1 MNEHTVEFAI
11 ALPPEFNSMD
21 LLDPE
26 VTQAMPPAL
35 AQTLTAAHQGF
46 EGARVMMLRSLIAVT
61 EEHKPLA
68 AGLSV
73 AIAAPDVPLAAKPLV
88 AEDFEGSAVAAISLP
103 VGQGLRVRE
112 EFPTQVEGLPVIGLR
127 VQYLLHTE
135 HGLLT
140 ITFETPQAAETE
152 DWEAFFDAM
161 AETARLI
168 A

>member
-1 MNEHTVEFAI
+1 MHEHTLEFAI
-11 ALPPEFNSMD
+11 ALPPEFNSLD

-26 VTQAMPPAL
+26 VTRSMPPAL
-35 AQTLTAAHQGF
+35 VHTLADAHKGF
-46 EGARVMMLRSLIAVT
+46 DGARLMMLRGLIGVT
-61 EEHKPLA
+61 QERNPLA

-73 AIAAPDVPLAAKPLV
+73 ALASPEVPLAQKPLE
-88 AEDFEGSAVAAISLP
+88 AEDFDGSDVAAISLP
-103 VGQGLRVRE
+103 VGQGLRIRG
-112 EFPTQVEGLPVIGLR
+112 EFATQVEGLPVIGLR

-161 AETARLI
+161 AQTATLI